1 MGRPVLP
8 IFLLKPLNLPL
19 IVLESMTLVLPKLE
33 FLIRE
38 QVIGRLVVRDDR
50 LWHVVVVMV
59 MMMDFVMLEWMVDD
73 WLRVDSDVLA

>member
-1 MGRPVLP
+1 MP
-8 IFLLKPLNLPL
+8 LL
-19 IVLESMTLVLPKLE
+19 VLEGLTLVLPKLE

-38 QVIGRLVVRDDR
+38 QVIGRLVVRDDT
-50 LWHVVVVMV
+50 LWHVVVMMV

>member
-8 IFLLKPLNLPL
+8 IFLLKPFNLLL

-50 LWHVVVVMV
+50 LWHVVVMMV

>member
-1 MGRPVLP
+1 MP
-8 IFLLKPLNLPL
+8 LL
-19 IVLESMTLVLPKLE
+19 VLEGLTLVLPKLE

-59 MMMDFVMLEWMVDD
+59 MMMDFVMLEWMVDE